1 MILNLLFQLS
11 GITNTKKKKLLINS
25 SLMAMYS
32 ELYCPWLVIKYN
44 ARKKVLMQI

>member
-11 GITNTKKKKLLINS
+11 GITNTKKKNNKLINS

-32 ELYCPWLVIKYN
+32 ELCCPWLVIKYN
-44 ARKKVLMQI
+44 ARKKF

>member
-1 MILNLLFQLS
+1 MILNLLFQLN
-11 GITNTKKKKLLINS
+11 GITNTKKKLLINS